1 MISYKVTCKSHSA
14 IYPSMSYAISHAIA
28 RVSNIMSKHTD
39 VIVHKY
45 ETDSGGVRFYVET
58 AEGDE
63 TIDITAIA

>member
-1 MISYKVTCKSHSA
+1 MMSYKVTCKTHSA
-14 IYPSMSYAISHAIA
+14 IYSSMASAISHAIA
-28 RVSNIMSKHTD
+28 RVSNLMLKHTD

-45 ETDSGGVRFYVET
+45 ETDSGVRFYVES